1 MNNKTKHCKPCKGTD
16 EPFSVEI
23 AKQKLIDLNNWQ
35 LTEDG
40 RKIKKH
46 FKFKDF
52 ISALN
57 FVNNVGNI
65 SEIEGHHPDIYF
77 TWGKCS
83 IEIYTHAINGLH
95 DNDFILAV
103 KIDNL

>member
-1 MNNKTKHCKPCKGTD
+1 MNNKIKHCTPCKGTEGPLD
-16 EPFSVEI
+16 TEI
-23 AKQKLIDLNNWQ
+23 IKQKLINLNNWQ
-35 LTEDG
+35 LIEDG

-52 ISALN
+52 ITTLN
-57 FVNNVGNI
+57 FVNKVGNI

-95 DNDFILAV
+95 NNDFILAA